1 MSDDSLA
8 EGSAPNTDGIETWKL
23 VLAVLLPL
31 LCIAVGVC
39 IFLYC
44 RHRKQRARKTDVE
57 QVGTMLQDLRTS
69 QAEVDAMKEEL
80 QDGLKR
86 VKTLETGANKRESAW
101 ARDDHNAVLNSPQA
115 NLHYPPALNMLRSG
129 NPHDSIT
136 PTPIGFRSFSP
147 VEPRPLSGSTLQG
160 TLPRAAPGLQHTQYH
175 SRARSVSHQS
185 AESGET
191 VVSYKPPSTIPE
203 ESTGNASSP
212 FDTPG
217 KKSTDR
223 MADTDENE
231 SPSERGK
238 RNLTRRLSVKAES
251 LRRRASML
259 SIRTGLSPMRPN
271 PSHPD
276 LVPQPL
282 AVSKRNS
289 VRESY
294 AETDSLSSRYGI
306 DKTRLRRSASNPPA
320 NRSFISDSG
329 MVTPTILAYQTGTTT
344 PVEEST
350 VRERDSGDGQPRTQK
365 FPFPELPLPL
375 PYCIITPPPTVEA
388 MSVLHERRD
397 GGNANNARPAKR
409 NKNKKNKNKKQ
420 SHPSNPSTTSLSSSG
435 GDSKKTVNKKKDNTV
450 KMARNTPTPPP
461 SGPPPPGSPP
471 KRPLPVLPSRIPIS
485 SSHRRSLG
493 ASHKIGGKP
502 QNPVLPSGTMGARKR
517 SSLSSMRFSPS
528 PSKRRSSFLLGVSS
542 FSSPIRGG
550 GGRASVLSSTV
561 TPSPGQPRLPP
572 SYASSQCLPSVDTM
586 ASLASATS
594 SDSSA
599 DGTSG
604 ADTTDQTNNKPASKV
619 QKQQVFTTPDNTT
632 NNRGGQNGHR
642 GHARLLSEL
651 STTLRLV
658 QEEEDAAA
666 AEQAAAS
673 SAVSTRTAAAGGVS
687 S

>member
-1 MSDDSLA
+1 MSDDSPA
-8 EGSAPNTDGIETWKL
+8 DGGSAPNTDGIETWKL

-31 LCIAVGVC
+31 LCIAVGAC

-44 RHRKQRARKTDVE
+44 RHRKQRVQRTDVE

-80 QDGLKR
+80 QDGLNR

-101 ARDDHNAVLNSPQA
+101 ARDDHNAVLNPPQA

-223 MADTDENE
+223 IADADENE

-294 AETDSLSSRYGI
+294 ADADSLSSRYGI

-320 NRSFISDSG
+320 NRSFISDSD
-329 MVTPTILAYQTGTTT
+329 MVTHTILADRTGTTT

-350 VRERDSGDGQPRTQK
+350 VVQPLLGVTTDTC
-365 FPFPELPLPL
+365 PSPCPSSLVL
-375 PYCIITPPPTVEA
+375 PPPVI
-388 MSVLHERRD
+388 LIP
-397 GGNANNARPAKR
+397 PAT
-409 NKNKKNKNKKQ
+409 Q
-420 SHPSNPSTTSLSSSG
+420 SENGTAAT
-435 GDSKKTVNKKKDNTV
+435 DSP
-450 KMARNTPTPPP
+450 A
-461 SGPPPPGSPP
+461 
-471 KRPLPVLPSRIPIS
+471 
-485 SSHRRSLG
+485 
-493 ASHKIGGKP
+493 
-502 QNPVLPSGTMGARKR
+502 
-517 SSLSSMRFSPS
+517 
-528 PSKRRSSFLLGVSS
+528 RRSSPSRSSRSRSPTVSE
-542 FSSPIRGG
+542 
-550 GGRASVLSSTV
+550 
-561 TPSPGQPRLPP
+561 
-572 SYASSQCLPSVDTM
+572 
-586 ASLASATS
+586 
-594 SDSSA
+594 DSR
-599 DGTSG
+599 
-604 ADTTDQTNNKPASKV
+604 P
-619 QKQQVFTTPDNTT
+619 FW
-632 NNRGGQNGHR
+632 
-642 GHARLLSEL
+642 LSEMEWR
-651 STTLRLV
+651 SFH
-658 QEEEDAAA
+658 
-666 AEQAAAS
+666 
-673 SAVSTRTAAAGGVS
+673 
-687 S
+687 